1 MCGRLERSSK
11 ARDRDRS
18 LSLPD
23 AQGIKVPFPP
33 SQEGNAAAAADLGGG
48 AERDSGTGLLGGED
62 FVDDGSSSGFES
74 DASSFVSDER
84 FKYSMAEFRSC
95 AEVQGAGIHH
105 TRCR

>member
-1 MCGRLERSSK
+1 MRLIDADGER
-11 ARDRDRS
+11 A
-18 LSLPD
+18 
-23 AQGIKVPFPP
+23 FPR
-33 SQEGNAAAAADLGGG
+33 GGDDLVGVI
-48 AERDSGTGLLGGED
+48 

-84 FKYSMAEFRSC
+84 FKYSMAEFSSC